1 MEEGGEGRDIVGA
14 GSLHVIDDGG
24 GWWRWVMKR

>member
-1 MEEGGEGRDIVGA
+1 MEEGGEGRNIVGA

-24 GWWRWVMKR
+24 GEVGGDG